1 MTLASANGHVDTTD
15 FRILVGLML
24 GIEHIVVVVVV
35 VDTYRLRYGM
45 FTILLIIPTERYSV
59 TSRNKDKQG
68 IGYDRSAP

>member
-24 GIEHIVVVVVV
+24 GIEHIVV

-68 IGYDRSAP
+68 IGYDRSVP

>member
-1 MTLASANGHVDTTD
+1 MTLASANGYVDTTD

-24 GIEHIVVVVVV
+24 AIEHIVVAV

>member
-24 GIEHIVVVVVV
+24 AIEHIVVV
-35 VDTYRLRYGM
+35 VDTYRLRYRM

>member
-24 GIEHIVVVVVV
+24 AIEHIVVAV